1 MLFFQGHVAGG
12 GPARWAA
19 RQGTADRALEV
30 ERAYYW
36 LYLSAPKSVYSQDA
50 SRNDL
55 LIGPSAG
62 RRAIDVL
69 MTLANALVSKEQ
81 PSDRPSRLKV
91 YYKTYQTQNGK
102 EGDTQPVPQVPEVTG
117 QNGKTR
123 KPTKEEVDF
132 TVACATIV
140 PIYDVTLR
148 ENERKEAGWLLKML
162 GKIDAVPFDLKSLP
176 KEINIGTDVLFDN
189 WWSYKHDLLSG
200 PTSEMID
207 PKTNNVYGLEKK
219 LYLEGSKFNTMSLS
233 QFLSPAN
240 MKKFDDGD
248 ILDSGFLV
256 IKLSSGVSAINPFG
270 KLVAFD
276 VAGKDG
282 EPFCTK
288 LCFCHSE
295 DGEKN
300 IAFFNESH
308 TVITI
313 MHDPKFVND
322 PILEIRFLKDELLH
336 RHPVK
341 FDVSIMFNPGI
352 RASKPQLFFPD
363 LTSDI
368 AGATKKI
375 INQTKNAALNTTL
388 IAGDGLVMAVV
399 LPVGIALAPVVWAY
413 DAFNAKKKILS
424 STLKF

>member
-1 MLFFQGHVAGG
+1 MSVVAVPRV
-12 GPARWAA
+12 GPRDKG
-19 RQGTADRALEV
+19 QQTALWKWSVPLAND
-30 ERAYYW
+30 YW

-50 SRNDL
+50 SSNDL

-62 RRAIDVL
+62 KRAIDVL
-69 MTLANALVSKEQ
+69 MTHANALVSKER

-91 YYKTYQTQNGK
+91 YYKTYETPNGK

-117 QNGKTR
+117 QDGKTR
-123 KPTKEEVDF
+123 KPTEEEIEF
-132 TVACATIV
+132 TVACATIL
-140 PIYDVTLR
+140 PMYDVTLR

-162 GKIDAVPFDLKSLP
+162 GKIDAVPFNLESSR
-176 KEINIGTDVLFDN
+176 KEINVGFDALFDD
-189 WWSYKHDLLSG
+189 WWSYKHDLLIG
-200 PTSEMID
+200 PTGAMID
-207 PKTNNVYGLEKK
+207 PKTNNVYGQEKK

-233 QFLSPAN
+233 QFLAPAN
-240 MKKFDDGD
+240 MDKFEAGD
-248 ILDSGFLV
+248 ILDSGFLA
-256 IKLSSGVSAINPFG
+256 IKLANGVSALNLFSKI
-270 KLVAFD
+270 VAFD

-288 LCFCHSE
+288 LCFCHSD

-313 MHDPKFVND
+313 MHDPNFVND

-341 FDVSIMFNPGI
+341 FDVSIMLTPGK

-368 AGATKKI
+368 AGANKKI
-375 INQTKNAALNTTL
+375 ISQAKSAALNTTL
-388 IAGDGLVMAVV
+388 IAGDGLLTVV
-399 LPVGIALAPVVWAY
+399 VAPLGIALAPVVWAY
-413 DAFNAKKKILS
+413 DAFNAKKK
-424 STLKF
+424 F